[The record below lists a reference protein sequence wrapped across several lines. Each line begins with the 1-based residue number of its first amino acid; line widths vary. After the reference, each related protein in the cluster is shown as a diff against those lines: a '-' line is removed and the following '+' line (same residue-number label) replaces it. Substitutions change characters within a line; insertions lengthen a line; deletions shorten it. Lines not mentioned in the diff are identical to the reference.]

1 MEVIKM
7 PRKGENIYKR
17 KDGRWEGRYIKGRSD
32 KKAIYGYV
40 YSKSYSEV
48 KKKLALKKAEYSEI
62 SNYKTTSKTKN
73 GKFTEVS
80 DMWISSIQTSIK
92 ESTLSK
98 YKNVLKCNII
108 PLIGNEQLKD
118 IDYSVVTKM
127 CNDLLES
134 GRKNKNGLAPKTV
147 SDALAVTKSVLKYAA
162 QIKYEIDHS
171 ALSVTTSVKNK
182 LPRVLTLNE
191 EQNLITYVLNNLDLT
206 GLGILIC
213 LFTGIRIGELC
224 ALTWDDISIDS
235 HMIHIKKTIQRL
247 QIESQEQKTTVI
259 ISEPKSQYS
268 VRDIP
273 IANTLYDLL
282 ISQPTKAGYLLTG
295 TRDKYVEPRIMQNRL
310 KNIMQQCNIK
320 DAHFHTLRHTFAT
333 RCIEVGF
340 DIKSL
345 SEILG
350 HSSVNIT
357 LNRYVHPTMKLKR
370 QNIEKL
376 SELFTVKQAVKIQ
389 EMC

>member
-1 MEVIKM
+1 M

-17 KDGRWEGRYIKGRSD
+17 KDGRWEGRYIKGRSG

-48 KKKLALKKAEYSEI
+48 KKKLALKKIEYSEI
-62 SNYKTTSKTKN
+62 SNNKSSSRAKKGRFSN
-73 GKFTEVS
+73 LS

-92 ESTLSK
+92 ESTLNK
-98 YKNVLKCNII
+98 YKNILRCNIN
-108 PLIGNEQLKD
+108 PLIGNEELKD
-118 IDYSVVTKM
+118 IDYSVITKM

-134 GRKNKNGLAPKTV
+134 GGKNKSGLAPKTV
-147 SDALAVTKSVLKYAA
+147 SDTLSVTKSVLKYAD
-162 QIKYEIDHS
+162 QIKYEIDYS
-171 ALSVTTSVKNK
+171 ALSVTTNVKNK
-182 LPRVLTLNE
+182 PPRVLTFNE
-191 EQNLITYVLNNLDLT
+191 EQLLITYVLNNLDLT

-235 HMIHIKKTIQRL
+235 HIIHINKTIQRL
-247 QIESQEQKTTVI
+247 QIENPKQRTTVI
-259 ISEPKSQYS
+259 ISEPKSQSS

-282 ISQPTKAGYLLTG
+282 INQPTKEGYLLTG
-295 TRDKYVEPRIMQNRL
+295 TSSKYVEPRIMQNRL
-310 KNIMQQCNIK
+310 KTIMKQCNIK

-333 RCIEVGF
+333 RCIEVEF
-340 DIKSL
+340 DVKSL

-350 HSSVNIT
+350 HSNVNIT
-357 LNRYVHPTMKLKR
+357 LNRYVHPTMELKQ
-370 QNIEKL
+370 QNMQKL
-376 SELFTVKQAVKIQ
+376 SDLFTVKKTVKP
-389 EMC
+389 E

>member
-1 MEVIKM
+1 M

-17 KDGRWEGRYIKGRSD
+17 KDGRWEGRYIKGRSG

-48 KKKLALKKAEYSEI
+48 KKKLALKKVEYSEI
-62 SNYKTTSKTKN
+62 SNNKTISKAKI
-73 GKFTEVS
+73 GKFTDLS

-92 ESTLSK
+92 ESTFIK

-127 CNDLLES
+127 CNDLLVY
-134 GRKNKNGLAPKTV
+134 GGKNRTGLAPKTV
-147 SDALAVTKSVLKYAA
+147 SDALSVTKSVLKYAD
-162 QIKYEIDHS
+162 QLKYEIDHS
-171 ALSVTTSVKNK
+171 ALSVTTNVKNK
-182 LPRVLTLNE
+182 PPRVLTLNE
-191 EQNLITYVLNNLDLT
+191 EQLLITYVLDNLDLT

-235 HMIHIKKTIQRL
+235 HIIHISKTIQRL
-247 QIESQEQKTTVI
+247 QIGSQEQKTAVI
-259 ISEPKSQYS
+259 ISEPKSQSS

-273 IANTLYDLL
+273 IANPLYDLL
-282 ISQPTKAGYLLTG
+282 INQSAKTGYLLTG
-295 TRDKYVEPRIMQNRL
+295 TYDKYIEPRIMQNRL
-310 KNIMQQCNIK
+310 KNILKQCNIK

-340 DIKSL
+340 DVKSL

-376 SELFTVKQAVKIQ
+376 SELFTVK
-389 EMC
+389 